1 MKIIRELQVTSDEFY
16 DFLESEFLNQI
27 NQAGNQTTKKIDR
40 LKKGLRYSKL
50 SDNVYT
56 KTDYEILDF
65 RRHETYIIQI
75 SSHSEKTITS
85 YKTKPCSKG
94 LEVTLEQEQNK
105 LTKNSKSKLIKW
117 MGKLLYFGRL
127 SENLYKIQG
136 EIEKARKT
144 KTQ

>member
-27 NQAGNQTTKKIDR
+27 NQADNQTKKIDR

-56 KTDYEILDF
+56 KTDYEILDY
-65 RRHETYIIQI
+65 RRHETYVIQI

-85 YKTKPCSKG
+85 YKTKPCAKG

-105 LTKNSKSKLIKW
+105 LTKNSKSKIIKW
-117 MGKLLYFGRL
+117 MGELLYFRRL

-136 EIEKARKT
+136 EIEKTRKE

>member
-16 DFLESEFLNQI
+16 DFLENEFLNQI
-27 NQAGNQTTKKIDR
+27 NQADNQTKKIDR

-56 KTDYEILDF
+56 KTDYEILDY
-65 RRHETYIIQI
+65 RRHETYVIQI

-117 MGKLLYFGRL
+117 MGELLYFGRL

-136 EIEKARKT
+136 EIEKARKE

>member
-1 MKIIRELQVTSDEFY
+1 MKIIRELQVTSNEFY

-27 NQAGNQTTKKIDR
+27 NQADNQTKKIDR

-50 SDNVYT
+50 SDNIYT
-56 KTDYEILDF
+56 KTDYEILDY
-65 RRHETYIIQI
+65 RRHETYVIQI

-85 YKTKPCSKG
+85 YKTKPCAKG

-105 LTKNSKSKLIKW
+105 LTKNSKSKIIKW
-117 MGKLLYFGRL
+117 MGELLYFGRL

-136 EIEKARKT
+136 EIEKTRKE

>member
-1 MKIIRELQVTSDEFY
+1 MKIIRELQVTSNEFY

-27 NQAGNQTTKKIDR
+27 NQADNQTKKIDR

-56 KTDYEILDF
+56 KTDYEILDY
-65 RRHETYIIQI
+65 RRHETYVIQI

-105 LTKNSKSKLIKW
+105 LTKNSKSKIIKW
-117 MGKLLYFGRL
+117 MGELLYFGRL
-127 SENLYKIQG
+127 SENLYRIQG
-136 EIEKARKT
+136 EIEKTRKE

>member
-16 DFLESEFLNQI
+16 DFLENEFLNQI
-27 NQAGNQTTKKIDR
+27 NQADNQTKKIDR

-56 KTDYEILDF
+56 KTDYEILDY
-65 RRHETYIIQI
+65 RRHETYVIQI

-85 YKTKPCSKG
+85 YKTKPCAKG

-105 LTKNSKSKLIKW
+105 LTKNSKSKIIKW
-117 MGKLLYFGRL
+117 MGELLYFVRL

-136 EIEKARKT
+136 EIEKTRKE

>member
-27 NQAGNQTTKKIDR
+27 NQTDNQTKKIDR

-56 KTDYEILDF
+56 KTDYEILDY
-65 RRHETYIIQI
+65 RRHETYVIQI

-94 LEVTLEQEQNK
+94 LEVKLEQVQNK

-117 MGKLLYFGRL
+117 MGELLYFGRL

-136 EIEKARKT
+136 EIEKARKV

>member
-16 DFLESEFLNQI
+16 DFLESEFMNQI
-27 NQAGNQTTKKIDR
+27 NQTDNQTKKIDR

-56 KTDYEILDF
+56 KTDYEILDY
-65 RRHETYIIQI
+65 RRHETYVIQI

-105 LTKNSKSKLIKW
+105 LTKNSKSKLIKS
-117 MGKLLYFGRL
+117 MGELLYFGRL

-136 EIEKARKT
+136 EIEKARKG

>member
-16 DFLESEFLNQI
+16 DFLENEFLNQI
-27 NQAGNQTTKKIDR
+27 NQADNQTKKIDR

-56 KTDYEILDF
+56 KTDYEILDY
-65 RRHETYIIQI
+65 RRHVTYVIQI

-117 MGKLLYFGRL
+117 MGELLYFGRL

-136 EIEKARKT
+136 EIEKTRKE

>member
-16 DFLESEFLNQI
+16 DFLENEFLNQI
-27 NQAGNQTTKKIDR
+27 NQADNQTKKIDR

-50 SDNVYT
+50 SDNIYT
-56 KTDYEILDF
+56 KTDYEILDY
-65 RRHETYIIQI
+65 RRHETYVIQI

-85 YKTKPCSKG
+85 YKTKPCAKG

-117 MGKLLYFGRL
+117 MGELLYFGRL

-136 EIEKARKT
+136 EIEMTRKE

>member
-16 DFLESEFLNQI
+16 DFLENEFLNQI
-27 NQAGNQTTKKIDR
+27 NQADNQTKKIDR

-56 KTDYEILDF
+56 KTDYEILDY
-65 RRHETYIIQI
+65 RSHETYVIQI

-85 YKTKPCSKG
+85 YKTKPCAKG

-117 MGKLLYFGRL
+117 VGELLYFGRL

-136 EIEKARKT
+136 EIEKTRKE

>member
-16 DFLESEFLNQI
+16 DFLENEFLNQI
-27 NQAGNQTTKKIDR
+27 NRADNQTKKIVR

-56 KTDYEILDF
+56 KTDYEILDY
-65 RRHETYIIQI
+65 RRHETYVIQI

-85 YKTKPCSKG
+85 YKTKPCAKG

-105 LTKNSKSKLIKW
+105 LTKNSKSKIIKW
-117 MGKLLYFGRL
+117 MGELLYFGRL

-136 EIEKARKT
+136 EIEKTRKE

>member
-27 NQAGNQTTKKIDR
+27 NQADNQTKKIDR

-56 KTDYEILDF
+56 KTDYEILDYH
-65 RRHETYIIQI
+65 RHETYVIQI

-85 YKTKPCSKG
+85 YKTKPCAKG

-105 LTKNSKSKLIKW
+105 LTKNSKSKIIKW
-117 MGKLLYFGRL
+117 MGELLYFGRL

-136 EIEKARKT
+136 EIEKARKE

>member
-16 DFLESEFLNQI
+16 DFLENEFLNQI
-27 NQAGNQTTKKIDR
+27 NQADNQTKKIDR

-56 KTDYEILDF
+56 KTDYEILDY
-65 RRHETYIIQI
+65 RRHETYVIQI

-85 YKTKPCSKG
+85 YKTKPCAKR

-105 LTKNSKSKLIKW
+105 LTKNSKSKIIKW
-117 MGKLLYFGRL
+117 MGELLYFGRL

-136 EIEKARKT
+136 EIEKTRKE

>member
-16 DFLESEFLNQI
+16 DFLENEFLNQI
-27 NQAGNQTTKKIDR
+27 NQADNQTKKIDR

-56 KTDYEILDF
+56 KTDYEILDYH
-65 RRHETYIIQI
+65 RHETYVIQI

-85 YKTKPCSKG
+85 YKTKPCAKG

-117 MGKLLYFGRL
+117 VGELLYFGRL

-136 EIEKARKT
+136 EIEKTRKE

>member
-16 DFLESEFLNQI
+16 DFLENEFLNQI
-27 NQAGNQTTKKIDR
+27 NQADNQTKKIDR

-56 KTDYEILDF
+56 KTDYEILDY
-65 RRHETYIIQI
+65 RRHETYVIQI

-85 YKTKPCSKG
+85 YKTKPCAKG

-105 LTKNSKSKLIKW
+105 LTKNSKSKIIKW
-117 MGKLLYFGRL
+117 MGELLYFGRL

-136 EIEKARKT
+136 EIEKTRKE

>member
-16 DFLESEFLNQI
+16 DFLENEFLNQI
-27 NQAGNQTTKKIDR
+27 NQADNQTKKIDR

-56 KTDYEILDF
+56 KTDYEILDY
-65 RRHETYIIQI
+65 RRHETYAIQI

-85 YKTKPCSKG
+85 YKTKPCAKR

-105 LTKNSKSKLIKW
+105 LTKNSKSKIIKW
-117 MGKLLYFGRL
+117 MGELLYFGRL

-136 EIEKARKT
+136 EIEKTRKER
-144 KTQ
+144 TQ

>member
-27 NQAGNQTTKKIDR
+27 NQADNQTKKIDR

-56 KTDYEILDF
+56 KTDYEILDY
-65 RRHETYIIQI
+65 RRHETYVIQI
-75 SSHSEKTITS
+75 SSHSEKMITS
-85 YKTKPCSKG
+85 YRTKPCSKG

-105 LTKNSKSKLIKW
+105 LTKNSKSKIIKW
-117 MGKLLYFGRL
+117 MGELLYFGRL

-136 EIEKARKT
+136 EIEKARKE

>member
-1 MKIIRELQVTSDEFY
+1 M
-16 DFLESEFLNQI
+16 NQI
-27 NQAGNQTTKKIDR
+27 NQTDNQTKKIDR
-40 LKKGLRYSKL
+40 LKKGLRCSKL

-56 KTDYEILDF
+56 KTDYEILDY
-65 RRHETYIIQI
+65 RRHETYVIQI

-117 MGKLLYFGRL
+117 MGELLYFGRL

-136 EIEKARKT
+136 EIEKARKV

>member
-16 DFLESEFLNQI
+16 DFLENEFLNQI
-27 NQAGNQTTKKIDR
+27 NQADNQTKKIDR

-56 KTDYEILDF
+56 KTDYEILDYH
-65 RRHETYIIQI
+65 RHETYVIQI

-85 YKTKPCSKG
+85 YKTKPCAKG

-117 MGKLLYFGRL
+117 MGELLYFGRL

-136 EIEKARKT
+136 EIEKARKV

>member
-16 DFLESEFLNQI
+16 DFLENEFLNQI
-27 NQAGNQTTKKIDR
+27 NQADNQTKKIDR

-56 KTDYEILDF
+56 KTDYEILDYH
-65 RRHETYIIQI
+65 RHETYVIQI

-85 YKTKPCSKG
+85 YKTKPCAKG

-105 LTKNSKSKLIKW
+105 LTKNSKSKIIKW
-117 MGKLLYFGRL
+117 MGELLYFGRL

-136 EIEKARKT
+136 EIEKTRKE

>member
-16 DFLESEFLNQI
+16 DFLENEFLNQI
-27 NQAGNQTTKKIDR
+27 NQADNQTKKIDR

-56 KTDYEILDF
+56 KTDYEILDY
-65 RRHETYIIQI
+65 RRHETYVIQI

-85 YKTKPCSKG
+85 YKTKPCAKG

-117 MGKLLYFGRL
+117 VGELLYFGRL

-136 EIEKARKT
+136 EIEKARKE

>member
-16 DFLESEFLNQI
+16 DFLENEFLNQI
-27 NQAGNQTTKKIDR
+27 NQADNQTKKIDR

-117 MGKLLYFGRL
+117 MGELLYFGRL

-136 EIEKARKT
+136 EIEKARKE

>member
-27 NQAGNQTTKKIDR
+27 NQTDNQTKKIDR

-50 SDNVYT
+50 SDNLYT
-56 KTDYEILDF
+56 KTDYVILDY
-65 RRHETYIIQI
+65 RRHETYVIQI

-94 LEVTLEQEQNK
+94 LEVTLEQQQNK

-117 MGKLLYFGRL
+117 MGELLYFGRL

-136 EIEKARKT
+136 EIEKARKE

>member
-16 DFLESEFLNQI
+16 DFLENEFLNQI
-27 NQAGNQTTKKIDR
+27 NQTDNQTKKIDR

-56 KTDYEILDF
+56 KTDYEILDY
-65 RRHETYIIQI
+65 RRHETYVIQI

-85 YKTKPCSKG
+85 YKTKSCSKG

-117 MGKLLYFGRL
+117 MGELLYFGRL

-136 EIEKARKT
+136 EIEKARKV

>member
-1 MKIIRELQVTSDEFY
+1 MNIIRELQVTSDEFY

-27 NQAGNQTTKKIDR
+27 NQADNQTKKIDR

-50 SDNVYT
+50 SDNIYT
-56 KTDYEILDF
+56 KTDYEILDY
-65 RRHETYIIQI
+65 RRHETYVIQI

-85 YKTKPCSKG
+85 YKTKPCAKG

-117 MGKLLYFGRL
+117 VGELLYFGRL

-136 EIEKARKT
+136 EIEKTRKE

>member
-16 DFLESEFLNQI
+16 DFLENEFLNQI
-27 NQAGNQTTKKIDR
+27 NQADNQTKKIDR

-50 SDNVYT
+50 SDNIYT
-56 KTDYEILDF
+56 KTDYEILDYH
-65 RRHETYIIQI
+65 RHETYVIQI

-85 YKTKPCSKG
+85 YKTKPCTKG

-117 MGKLLYFGRL
+117 MGELLYFGRL

-136 EIEKARKT
+136 EIEKTRKE

>member
-27 NQAGNQTTKKIDR
+27 NQADNQTKKIDR

-56 KTDYEILDF
+56 KTDYEILDY
-65 RRHETYIIQI
+65 RRHETYVIQI
-75 SSHSEKTITS
+75 SSHSEKMITS
-85 YKTKPCSKG
+85 YRTKPCSKG

-117 MGKLLYFGRL
+117 MGELLYFGRL

-136 EIEKARKT
+136 EIEKARKE

>member
-27 NQAGNQTTKKIDR
+27 NQADNQTKKIDR

-56 KTDYEILDF
+56 KTDYELLNY
-65 RRHETYIIQI
+65 RRHETYVIQI

-117 MGKLLYFGRL
+117 MGELLYFGRL

-136 EIEKARKT
+136 EIEKARKA

>member
-1 MKIIRELQVTSDEFY
+1 MKIIRELQVTSNEFY
-16 DFLESEFLNQI
+16 DFLENEFLNQI
-27 NQAGNQTTKKIDR
+27 NQADNQTKKIDR

-56 KTDYEILDF
+56 KTDYEILDYH
-65 RRHETYIIQI
+65 RHETYVIQI

-85 YKTKPCSKG
+85 YKTKPCAKG

-117 MGKLLYFGRL
+117 VGELLYFGRL

-136 EIEKARKT
+136 EIEKTRKE

>member
-27 NQAGNQTTKKIDR
+27 NQADNQTKKIDR

-50 SDNVYT
+50 SDNIYT
-56 KTDYEILDF
+56 KTDYEILDY
-65 RRHETYIIQI
+65 RRHETYVIQI

-85 YKTKPCSKG
+85 YKTKPCAKG

-105 LTKNSKSKLIKW
+105 LTKNSKSKIIKW
-117 MGKLLYFGRL
+117 MGELLYFSRL

-136 EIEKARKT
+136 EIEKTRKE

>member
-1 MKIIRELQVTSDEFY
+1 MKIIRELQVTSNEFY

-27 NQAGNQTTKKIDR
+27 NQADNQTKKIDR

-56 KTDYEILDF
+56 KTDYEILDY
-65 RRHETYIIQI
+65 RRHETYVIQI

-85 YKTKPCSKG
+85 YKTKPCAKG

-105 LTKNSKSKLIKW
+105 LTKNSKSKIIKW
-117 MGKLLYFGRL
+117 MGELLYFGRL
-127 SENLYKIQG
+127 SENLYKVQG
-136 EIEKARKT
+136 EIEKTRKE

>member
-27 NQAGNQTTKKIDR
+27 NQTDNQTKKIVR

-56 KTDYEILDF
+56 KTDYEILDY
-65 RRHETYIIQI
+65 RRHETYVIQI

-117 MGKLLYFGRL
+117 VGELLYFGRL

-136 EIEKARKT
+136 EIEKARKE

>member
-16 DFLESEFLNQI
+16 DFLENEFLNQI
-27 NQAGNQTTKKIDR
+27 NQADNQTKKIDR

-50 SDNVYT
+50 SDNIYT
-56 KTDYEILDF
+56 KTDYEILDY
-65 RRHETYIIQI
+65 RRHETYVIQI

-85 YKTKPCSKG
+85 YKTKPCAKG

-105 LTKNSKSKLIKW
+105 LTKNSKSKIIKW
-117 MGKLLYFGRL
+117 MGELLYFGRL

-136 EIEKARKT
+136 EIEKTRKE

>member
-27 NQAGNQTTKKIDR
+27 NQADNQTKKIDK

-56 KTDYEILDF
+56 KTDYEILDY
-65 RRHETYIIQI
+65 RRHETYVIQI

-94 LEVTLEQEQNK
+94 LEVRLEQEQNK
-105 LTKNSKSKLIKW
+105 LTKNSKSKIIKW
-117 MGKLLYFGRL
+117 MGELLYFGRL

-136 EIEKARKT
+136 EIEKTRKE

>member
-27 NQAGNQTTKKIDR
+27 NRADNQTKKIDR

-50 SDNVYT
+50 SDNIYT
-56 KTDYEILDF
+56 KTDYEILDY
-65 RRHETYIIQI
+65 RRHETYVIQI

-85 YKTKPCSKG
+85 YKTKPCRKG

-117 MGKLLYFGRL
+117 VGELLYFGRL

-136 EIEKARKT
+136 EIEKTRKE

>member
-27 NQAGNQTTKKIDR
+27 NQTDNQTKKIDR

-56 KTDYEILDF
+56 KTDYEILDY
-65 RRHETYIIQI
+65 RRHETYVIQI

-85 YKTKPCSKG
+85 YKTKPCAKG

-117 MGKLLYFGRL
+117 IGELLYFGRL

-136 EIEKARKT
+136 EIEKTRKE

>member
-16 DFLESEFLNQI
+16 DFLENEFLNQI
-27 NQAGNQTTKKIDR
+27 NQADNQTKKIDR

-56 KTDYEILDF
+56 KTDYEILDY
-65 RRHETYIIQI
+65 RRHETYAIQI

-85 YKTKPCSKG
+85 YKTKPCAKR

-117 MGKLLYFGRL
+117 MGELLYFGRL

-136 EIEKARKT
+136 EIEKARKV

>member
-27 NQAGNQTTKKIDR
+27 NQTDNQTKKIVR

-56 KTDYEILDF
+56 KTDYEILDY
-65 RRHETYIIQI
+65 RRHETYVIQI

-117 MGKLLYFGRL
+117 VGELLYFGRL

-136 EIEKARKT
+136 EIEKTRKE

>member
-16 DFLESEFLNQI
+16 DFLENEFLNQI
-27 NQAGNQTTKKIDR
+27 NQADNQTKKIDR

-50 SDNVYT
+50 SDNIYT
-56 KTDYEILDF
+56 KTDYEILDY
-65 RRHETYIIQI
+65 RRHETYVIQI

-85 YKTKPCSKG
+85 YKTKPCAKG

-117 MGKLLYFGRL
+117 MGELLYFGRL

-136 EIEKARKT
+136 EIEKTRKE